1 MALSPA
7 GPQTEISD
15 ITKYCAPRRIFM
27 TAEKSDVDL
36 LIERSGECC
45 DQCEGKISRATAVID
60 YIVPRYLGGG
70 KVTHDSMKIDDSEHD
85 EDPLGNLRILCE
97 DCNRSKKSTKISA
110 RIKQSKFQMIT
121 NWRNVNL
128 PSATIADVIRHALD
142 ALVDEHYEDERAQA
156 AMYQREEWIK
166 FQAIKRLVE
175 APILEPDSDY
185 KFELGIGLG
194 NRISLELKNKS
205 K

>member
-1 MALSPA
+1 
-7 GPQTEISD
+7 
-15 ITKYCAPRRIFM
+15 M
-27 TAEKSDVDL
+27 TEKSDVDL
-36 LIERSGECC
+36 LIKRSGECC
-45 DQCEGKISRATAVID
+45 DQCKRKISRATAVID

-142 ALVDEHYEDERAQA
+142 ALVDEH
-156 AMYQREEWIK
+156 
-166 FQAIKRLVE
+166 
-175 APILEPDSDY
+175 
-185 KFELGIGLG
+185 
-194 NRISLELKNKS
+194 
-205 K
+205 